1 MEVQARELMERQS
14 ERTKDYSDVKL
25 MLTKQLETRIS
36 SLVWKLPNGDGEV
49 SSSLK
54 DTAQSMVANVTA
66 LFHSAADEEILKNM
80 FASNAFENFEI
91 AAYKSLIT
99 LAEAAGCNG
108 NTQPFKGCLFP
119 KSRRWRTGL
128 MQTLRR

>member
-1 MEVQARELMERQS
+1 
-14 ERTKDYSDVKL
+14 
-25 MLTKQLETRIS
+25 
-36 SLVWKLPNGDGEV
+36 
-49 SSSLK
+49 
-54 DTAQSMVANVTA
+54 MVANVTA

-108 NTQPFKGCLFP
+108 THSLLKAVSF
-119 KSRRWRTGL
+119 RRAEDGGL
-128 MQTLRR
+128 G

>member
-36 SLVWKLPNGDGEV
+36 SLVWKLPNGDREV

-108 NTQPFKGCLFP
+108 THSLLKAVSF
-119 KSRRWRTGL
+119 RRAEDGGL
-128 MQTLRR
+128 G